1 MDYKL
6 RVLNPDVIAPDA
18 RLCAEAASRGIEVLV
33 IDHLRKKNETTS
45 PNRYGLPK
53 SNYYAE
59 ASNNVESTVDGR
71 VARVEVDHPGIA
83 LHYEGGTVLPKKK
96 ALAVPINPEVAGI
109 WPSEAGGEL
118 DLFWPKNSSH
128 GFLKDPETSE
138 LLYLLLPKATIPED
152 KTVLPT
158 DDQIFEAAG
167 DAIMEA
173 LS

>member
-1 MDYKL
+1 MTYKL

-45 PNRYGLPK
+45 QNRYGLTK

-59 ASNNVESTVDGR
+59 ASNNVESTVDGH

-96 ALAVPINPEVAGI
+96 ALAVPIDPKVAGI
-109 WPSEAGGEL
+109 WPSEFTGAGGH
-118 DLFWPKNSSH
+118 LFKTP
-128 GFLKDPETSE
+128 GGALGDAETGE
-138 LLYLLLPKATIPED
+138 ILYILLPKATIPKDE
-152 KTVLPT
+152 TVLPT
-158 DDQIFEAAG
+158 DDQIFEAVG